1 MSIIIQAGHKSS
13 KSKQLM
19 EKLYERGLS
28 KPVDSYTH
36 KMTPQQVS
44 ETLYKV
50 LTREDMSFANEKMAD
65 NVMTDFLLANL
76 DAESWGWE
84 SDKNLASLEYWQQIE
99 PDVGFILVFDHPKN
113 ILKEFTNITLT
124 AGMIDQAMDEWVSY
138 HQKMLDFL
146 SSNNDKCILIE
157 GKGALSNISKYKD
170 EVKKITNSLELKSGW
185 QVASYE
191 EALVTDLGGDTN
203 IINELVTNEILSK
216 FPELIDVFNSLLSKA
231 SLKISENI
239 FKTKRLDLD
248 SLVSVVNYFN
258 ESEQRKSYELEKT
271 NTKLSKAYSEIAS
284 LKKSIDIHLGNTRV
298 LEEKLNQENKK
309 LIESIE
315 DYNSLSENSKKTID
329 DLKKQAKDFESQSI
343 ESVENENIQLINQIH
358 VLQEALEKYLKD
370 EAKQV
375 VADVK
380 QSKPIPIYYGA
391 ADRIKKDLPYRVGS
405 AIINHSKSP
414 SSIARLPS
422 AVIKEF
428 RDFDR
433 NMKKNENLPAIEE
446 YEDADDAIKVKS
458 HLSYIIGFTITDAL
472 KYPSSIPKLP
482 FKLSRDVLSFKLDK
496 RKK

>member
-1 MSIIIQAGHKSS
+1 MSIIVQAGHKTS
-13 KSKQLM
+13 KSKQVM

-28 KPVDSYTH
+28 RPNDSYTH
-36 KMTPQQVS
+36 NMTAEQVS
-44 ETLYKV
+44 ETLYEV
-50 LTREDMSFANEKMAD
+50 LARENMSSANEKMAD

-76 DAESWGWE
+76 DFENWGWE
-84 SDKNLASLEYWQQIE
+84 SDKNLAGLEYWQQNE
-99 PDVGFILVFDHPKN
+99 PDVGFVLVFDHPSN
-113 ILKEFTNITLT
+113 ILKEFADVALT
-124 AGMIDQAMDEWVSY
+124 IDMIDQAMNEWVDY

-146 SSNNDKCILIE
+146 SSNDEKCILIE
-157 GKGALSNISKYKD
+157 GKSALSNISKYKD
-170 EVKKITNSLELKSGW
+170 EVKKIIDSLELKSGW

-191 EALVTDLGGDTN
+191 ESLVAGLGGNTN
-203 IINELVTNEILSK
+203 IINELATNEILSK
-216 FPELIDVFNSLLSKA
+216 FPKLIDVFNSLLSKA
-231 SLKISENI
+231 SLKTSENI

-248 SLVSVVNYFN
+248 SLVSAVNYFN
-258 ESEQRKSYELEKT
+258 ESEQRKNYELEKI

-284 LKKSIDIHLGNTRV
+284 LKKSIDIHVGNTRI

-309 LIESIE
+309 LIESIK
-315 DYNSLSENSKKTID
+315 DYNSLSKDSKKIID
-329 DLKKQAKDFESQSI
+329 DLKKQAEDIKSQSI
-343 ESVENENIQLINQIH
+343 ESIENENTQLINQIH
-358 VLQEALEKYLKD
+358 VLQENLEKYLKNED
-370 EAKQV
+370 KQV

-391 ADRIKKDLPYRVGS
+391 ADRMKEDLPYRVGS

-422 AVIKEF
+422 AVIKEY

-446 YEDADDAIKVKS
+446 YEDADDAMKVKS
-458 HLSYIIGFTITDAL
+458 HLSYIIGLTITDAL
-472 KYPSSIPKLP
+472 KSPSSIPKLP